1 MKVVVHGE
9 QTGKIAWWWCAP
21 SGGGWED
28 MSIPPRGSQTFVE
41 EVLKC
46 QSTEL
51 FSSEGHLALY
61 HFCVLNEARR
71 HVSLSLWDTISMSFR
86 FLSVLGE

>member
-9 QTGKIAWWWCAP
+9 QTGKIEWWCAQ

-28 MSIPPRGSQTFVE
+28 VSIPPRGSETSAE

-46 QSTEL
+46 QSTDL
-51 FSSEGHLALY
+51 FSLEGHLALY
-61 HFCVLNEARR
+61 YFCVPNEAR
-71 HVSLSLWDTISMSFR
+71 
-86 FLSVLGE
+86 